1 MNEKSNQ
8 RLKKKIDKVTNRLT
22 HRSMRQSVDNK
33 IQNKY
38 NQITGECTKMMEE
51 FGELNLNPLM
61 MNWRDEQRFFEN
73 NFLKLRNI
81 HDFVDVYDSSKKRSE
96 FETKLEMERRL
107 DENELQKKTTQDNI
121 PDFQKKKEKQKMR
134 ELSDKTDEITKILIK
149 QKNEKI

>member
-1 MNEKSNQ
+1 
-8 RLKKKIDKVTNRLT
+8 
-22 HRSMRQSVDNK
+22 
-33 IQNKY
+33 
-38 NQITGECTKMMEE
+38 MMEE